1 MIPQNS
7 PELFMKFI
15 PFPPTLARISA
26 ETGRRLQTSDQD
38 DAGRPRPRSSLP
50 QPYVANAVSAYR
62 WPDGRVAPA
71 HDMYAPQHPEGA
83 EPGLARI
90 KYEVRH
96 HPNDTSSY
104 HPNIL
109 TFRSVPDLEAEGMI
123 IDRTAAGLL
132 RHEGR
137 AALIVTPDETAMTEL
152 AQHFPE
158 GSDLVRGVIRRVGPE
173 TEPMRHFLATNSVGG
188 GFEAMGATL
197 ETDLFAAATTRF
209 SFIPETPDYAEFC
222 AILRKH
228 GTKNGWVVA
237 ATTLDEIPETMSY
250 YMGVRT
256 ELNARHEEPGP

>member
-1 MIPQNS
+1 
-7 PELFMKFI
+7 MKFI

-123 IDRTAAGLL
+123 IDQTAVGLL

>member
-1 MIPQNS
+1 
-7 PELFMKFI
+7 MKFI

-38 DAGRPRPRSSLP
+38 DAGRHRPRSSLP

-123 IDRTAAGLL
+123 IDQTAVGLL

-197 ETDLFAAATTRF
+197 ETDLFAAATARF